1 MSNEILAITVTFN
14 PEIERLETQI
24 RQLDSSGVD
33 ILIVDNGSDNSAEVS
48 ALLKQESAT
57 VNLRLIGSNVGI
69 ATAQN
74 HGIEYARAQGYRYV
88 LLMDQDSIPSDD
100 MVATLYHALQ
110 KHDDAAAVGP
120 VFIDSNGAKHSR
132 FIRVEGLRVN
142 KNLEADSTGCVDVD
156 HLIASGSLI
165 PVDVFEKIGG
175 MDDSLFI
182 DYVDVEWSLR
192 ARHQGLRCYGVL
204 NAGMTHSLGERRVA
218 VFKSSVAIHAPVRHY
233 YQVRNAILLYKRNYI
248 PVNWKVV
255 DAYKLVAKL
264 AVFILSAENKSSEIK
279 MISKGFLDAF
289 RNISGKYK

>member
-24 RQLDSSGVD
+24 RRLDSSGVD

-57 VNLRLIGSNVGI
+57 VSLRLIGSNVGI

-88 LLMDQDSIPSDD
+88 LLMDQDSVPSDN
-100 MVATLYHALQ
+100 MVDTLYHALQ
-110 KHDDAAAVGP
+110 RHDDAAAVGP

-142 KNLEADSTGCVDVD
+142 KTLAADSTGCVDVD

-165 PVDVFEKIGG
+165 PVKVFDKIGG
-175 MDDSLFI
+175 MDGSLFI

-204 NAGMTHSLGERRVA
+204 NAEMTHSLGERRVT
-218 VFKSSVAIHAPVRHY
+218 VFNCSVAMHAPVRHY

-264 AVFILSAENKSSEIK
+264 AIFIFSAKDKGTEIK

>member
-1 MSNEILAITVTFN
+1 
-14 PEIERLETQI
+14 
-24 RQLDSSGVD
+24 
-33 ILIVDNGSDNSAEVS
+33 LIVDNGSDNSAEVS

-88 LLMDQDSIPSDD
+88 LLMDQDSVPSDD
-100 MVATLYHALQ
+100 MVDTLYHALQ
-110 KHDDAAAVGP
+110 NHDDAAAVGP

-192 ARHQGLRCYGVL
+192 ARHQGTTLLRRIECWYDAL
-204 NAGMTHSLGERRVA
+204 IRERRLQSSRA
-218 VFKSSVAIHAPVRHY
+218 VWLSM
-233 YQVRNAILLYKRNYI
+233 LLCVITIRCVMQYCCIK
-248 PVNWKVV
+248 
-255 DAYKLVAKL
+255 
-264 AVFILSAENKSSEIK
+264 EI
-279 MISKGFLDAF
+279 ISRLTG
-289 RNISGKYK
+289 R

>member
-1 MSNEILAITVTFN
+1 MSNEILAITITFN

-33 ILIVDNGSDNSAEVS
+33 ILIVDNGSDNSAEIS
-48 ALLKQESAT
+48 GLLQQETVT

-74 HGIEYARAQGYRYV
+74 HGIEYAREQGYRYV
-88 LLMDQDSIPSDD
+88 LLMDQDSIPSDN
-100 MVATLYHALQ
+100 MVDILYQALRQ
-110 KHDDAAAVGP
+110 HDDAAAVGP
-120 VFIDSNGAKHSR
+120 VFIDSNGTKHSR

-204 NAGMTHSLGERRVA
+204 NAAMTHSLGERRVA
-218 VFKSSVAIHAPVRHY
+218 AFNRSVAIHAPVRHY

-248 PVNWKVV
+248 PVNWKVL